1 MKKLAILV
9 AATLFPTV
17 SAFAD
22 ESMCG
27 VTTHGIP
34 LKTKA
39 AAIDWKGNSDK
50 LFSVLGPGQLHTQR
64 EEAGIVVWYDIKHI
78 RTGTPQNY
86 AGTDCGVML
95 VLSTK
100 DQVQTLTM
108 KSLLAADI
116 DLLLSGK
123 VPNF

>member
-1 MKKLAILV
+1 MKSALILATAICLS
-9 AATLFPTV
+9 TT

-39 AAIDWKGNSDK
+39 AAIDWKGNPDK
-50 LFSVLGPGQLHTQR
+50 LFAALGPGQLHTQR
-64 EEAGIVVWYDIKHI
+64 DGAGIVVWYDIKHI
-78 RTGTPQNY
+78 RTGTPQNS

-95 VLSTK
+95 TLSTK
-100 DQVQTLTM
+100 SQEQTLTM